1 MFKNSY
7 SFFRWLSSTNHKD
20 IGTIYFVF
28 GVFSGTLGGLIRVVI
43 RTELR
48 MSGPSIISENS
59 YNILITAH
67 GLIIIFFFVIPVL
80 MGGFGNWL
88 LPLMLGCADIAFPRL
103 NNLSFWLLPPSLFL
117 LLLRRLVESGVGAG
131 WTIYPPISRLIGQPG
146 IRVDLAIFRLHLRG
160 VSSIGGSINF
170 LCTISNLRTPQMSWE
185 SIPLFVWGVF
195 FTAILLVVSLPVF
208 AGGITI
214 LLTDR
219 NFNTSFFDPSG
230 GGDPILFAHLFWFF
244 GHPEVYILILPGF
257 GLVSQAIYGRL
268 GKEPFGYVGIVYALA
283 RIGILGFL
291 VWAHH
296 IFTMGMDIDTR
307 SYFTRVTILIAVPTG
322 VKIFSW
328 VRTIQGSKKLRNRD
342 LSLIWVKG
350 FLFLFTIGGLTGIV
364 LANSSVDIALHD
376 TYYVVAHFHYVLR
389 IGAVFTIFLGFIH
402 YFPLITGGILN
413 EALGKLHFL
422 TLFLGVNLTFFPQHF
437 LGLSG
442 MPRRY
447 YDFSGTY
454 WMWHEISRF
463 GSYLSFFS
471 IIFFFLMLRNSFLEK
486 KSSFS
491 NSKYLGGREF
501 NLILPSPLHTINEP
515 FFAFVFK
522 SH

>member
-1 MFKNSY
+1 MFRNY
-7 SFFRWLSSTNHKD
+7 YFFRWISSTNHKD
-20 IGTIYFVF
+20 IGTMYFVF
-28 GVFSGTLGGLIRVVI
+28 GIFAGTLGGLISVLI

-48 MSGPSIISENS
+48 ISGPSIITENS
-59 YNILITAH
+59 YNVLITAH

-103 NNLSFWLLPPSLFL
+103 NNLSFWLLPPRL
-117 LLLRRLVESGVGAG
+117 LLLLLSRMVEVGVGRG
-131 WTIYPPISRLIGQPG
+131 WTIYPPISSLVGQPG
-146 IRVDLAIFRLHLRG
+146 MRVDLAIFSLHLRG

-170 LCTISNLRTPQMSWE
+170 LCTIANLRSPRMSWE
-185 SIPLFVWGVF
+185 NIPLFIWGVF

-208 AGGITI
+208 AGGITM

-257 GLVSQAIYGRL
+257 GLVSQAIYGSL
-268 GKEPFGYVGIVYALA
+268 GKEPFGYVGIVYAMA

-296 IFTMGMDIDTR
+296 MFTMGMDIDTR
-307 SYFTRVTILIAVPTG
+307 SYFTRVTMLIAIPTG

-328 VRTIQGSKKLRNRD
+328 VRTIQGSKKLGGRD

-350 FLFLFTIGGLTGIV
+350 FLFLFTVGGLTGII
-364 LANSSVDIALHD
+364 LANSRVDLALHD

-389 IGAVFTIFLGFIH
+389 MGAVFTIFLGFIH
-402 YFPLITGGILN
+402 YFPLITGGVLN
-413 EALGKLHFL
+413 ETVGKYHFF

-437 LGLSG
+437 LGLAG

-447 YDFSGTY
+447 YDFSETY
-454 WMWHEISRF
+454 WIWHEISRL

-471 IIFFFLMLRNSFLEK
+471 LGFFFYMLVSSFLEMK
-486 KSSFS
+486 F
-491 NSKYLGGREF
+491 NYNGGKYLGGRELNVVF
-501 NLILPSPLHTINEP
+501 PGPLHTINEP
-515 FFAFVFK
+515 FFIFLNK
-522 SH
+522 